1 MPKIKLLSNPIVQIV
16 ITLGLALLISPF
28 FFKIDFPHLLG
39 LSAYVVQSGSMEPG
53 IITGDLLLTRTQ
65 SRYEKND
72 VITFVDSSS
81 RVVTHRIAAIETENE
96 SEHYITKGD
105 ANPSNDNELI
115 ALKSVIGKVVL
126 VIPKSGFI
134 VSWGQSWQG
143 IIVMIIIPATG
154 LITYEILRKHQK

>member
-1 MPKIKLLSNPIVQIV
+1 MPKIKLLSNPIVQII
-16 ITLGLALLISPF
+16 ITLGLALLVSPF
-28 FFKIDFPHLLG
+28 LLKMD
-39 LSAYVVQSGSMEPG
+39 LSHPLGFSFYVVQSGSMEPG
-53 IITGDLLLTRTQ
+53 IMTGDLLLTHTQ

-126 VIPKSGFI
+126 VIPKSGYI

-143 IIVMIIIPATG
+143 IIVLIIVPATG
-154 LITYEILRKHQK
+154 IITYEILRRHTV